1 MKRALILLGGMWHD
15 FEGFSNNIRP
25 VFEAAGWQMEATYD
39 LDRLTGLEG
48 ENFDMVLAYTCFA
61 KHGEGLDNSG
71 PEKMSAPQIKALT
84 KWVRK
89 GGALLAAH
97 SAAVLGHSSPEL
109 GELIGGS
116 FVEHPPAFAFTVFP
130 VYGAHPITAGIE
142 AFTVYDEMYIERYDP
157 SVNIH
162 MLTVDRGMAH
172 PLVWSKSE
180 DRGRVA
186 HIALGHSAVV
196 WQLEPY
202 QRLMLQA
209 AAWLVGETTGTD
221 SSDGEEK

>member
-15 FEGFSNNIRP
+15 FDGFSNSMRP
-25 VFEAAGWQMEATYD
+25 VLETAGWQAESTYD
-39 LDRLTGLEG
+39 LERLTGLER
-48 ENFDMVLAYTCFA
+48 ENFDLVLSYTCFS

-71 PEKMSAPQIKALT
+71 PEKMSDAQIDSLT
-84 KWVRK
+84 GWVRQ

-97 SAAVLGHSSPEL
+97 SATVLGHSSPAL
-109 GELIGGS
+109 GALLGGS

-157 SVNIH
+157 RVDIH
-162 MLTVDRGMAH
+162 MLTVDRGTAY
-172 PLVWSKSE
+172 PLVWSKAE
-180 DRGRVA
+180 GEGRVA
-186 HIALGHSAVV
+186 HIALGHSAAV

-209 AAWLVGETTGTD
+209 AAWLAGETTDTFA
-221 SSDGEEK
+221 GEEK